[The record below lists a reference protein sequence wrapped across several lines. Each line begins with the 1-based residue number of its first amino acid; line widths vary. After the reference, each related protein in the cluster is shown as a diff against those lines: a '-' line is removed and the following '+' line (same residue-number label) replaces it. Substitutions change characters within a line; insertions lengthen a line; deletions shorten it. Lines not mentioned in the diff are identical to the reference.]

1 MGFGIWSSVSGYRIE
16 QRSVLCASH
25 GPKQV
30 SFSNLVMD
38 IFQISEFQSGFWDFR
53 SVPQGLE
60 EMLEINKR
68 LFDRNVSENTT
79 LTRI

>member
-30 SFSNLVMD
+30 SFGNLVMN
-38 IFQISEFQSGFWDFR
+38 IFQISEFQSGFWDFC

-60 EMLEINKR
+60 EILEINKR
-68 LFDRNVSENTT
+68 LFDRNAGENTT